1 MQDKTLG
8 LILAGVGIIV
18 IAGIFIYNRGDKKDK
33 VVDANFDDINMSDL
47 DMRTIL
53 SQMDEREM
61 GHAQS

>member
-61 GHAQS
+61 GHA